1 MANIVTESDTPE
13 GRVSG
18 QQGSR
23 RLSWWILL
31 GLFGGL
37 LTGML
42 IELSGSPLLQRASD
56 VVEPIGTLWVNAIR
70 MTVIPLLISLVI
82 TAVASSVD
90 ASNAT
95 RLGGRSLALFVAMVT
110 LSMVFA
116 LLTAPFALRP
126 LQVDETAAEALR
138 ASAAAT
144 TIPAQSLS
152 FRDWLV
158 SVIPLNPIQAAAEGA
173 VLPVLVFSL
182 LFGLAASRIASEAR
196 ESLVRFF
203 LAARDTLFVL
213 IRWILVVAPVGVF
226 ALALPL
232 TATFGSAVVGAI
244 GYFILVSCVLLAM
257 GIGLLYVLVALVS
270 QVPLGQ
276 FARACAPVQAV
287 AISTRSS
294 LASLPALLESARTL
308 KLPPHTAGLTIPL
321 GVSVFK
327 YGSPIARIT
336 GTLFIAKLYGI
347 ELGGAEL
354 IALAAALIVL
364 PFYSPGIPSGGLL
377 VMTPVYLALNLPVE
391 GIALLIAVD
400 PIPDMFLTVANVTAI
415 LTSATL
421 LSRPVRTASE
431 APRRTVEHAGPR

>member
-1 MANIVTESDTPE
+1 MANIVTENDTPG

-18 QQGSR
+18 QQGSG

-31 GLFGGL
+31 GLVGGL
-37 LTGML
+37 LAGVF
-42 IELSGSPLLQRASD
+42 IESSGSPLLQRVSD
-56 VVEPIGTLWVNAIR
+56 IVEPIGTLWVNAIR

-95 RLGGRSLALFVAMVT
+95 RLGGRSIALFVAMVA

-126 LQVDETAAEALR
+126 LQINATAAEALR
-138 ASAAAT
+138 ASAAAAT
-144 TIPAQSLS
+144 VPAQSLS

-173 VLPVLVFSL
+173 VLPVL
-182 LFGLAASRIASEAR
+182 FGLAASRITSDAR

-203 LAARDTLFVL
+203 LAVRDTLFVL

-244 GYFILVSCVLLAM
+244 GYFILVSCVLLAL
-257 GIGLLYVLVALVS
+257 GIGLLYVLVAFLS
-270 QVPLGQ
+270 RVPLGQ
-276 FARACAPVQAV
+276 FARACAPAQVV

-308 KLPPHTAGLTIPL
+308 KLPPHIAGLTIPL

-377 VMTPVYLALNLPVE
+377 VMTPVYLALNLPLE

-421 LSRPVRTASE
+421 LSRPGRTTPE
-431 APRRTVEHAGPR
+431 KDLLLGR

>member
-1 MANIVTESDTPE
+1 MANIVTENDTPG

-18 QQGSR
+18 QQGSG

-31 GLFGGL
+31 GLVGGL
-37 LTGML
+37 LAGVL
-42 IELSGSPLLQRASD
+42 IESSGSALLQRASD

-95 RLGGRSLALFVAMVT
+95 RVGGRSIALFVAMVA
-110 LSMVFA
+110 LSMVLA
-116 LLTAPFALRP
+116 LLTAPFALGP
-126 LQVDETAAEALR
+126 LQIDATAAEALR
-138 ASAAAT
+138 ASGAAAT
-144 TIPAQSLS
+144 APAQSLS

-182 LFGLAASRIASEAR
+182 LFGLAASRITSDAR

-203 LAARDTLFVL
+203 LAVRDTLFVL

-232 TATFGSAVVGAI
+232 TATLGSAVVGAI
-244 GYFILVSCVLLAM
+244 GYFILVSCVLLAL
-257 GIGLLYVLVALVS
+257 GIGLLYVLVTLWGRM
-270 QVPLGQ
+270 PLGE
-276 FARACAPVQAV
+276 FARACAPVQVV

-294 LASLPALLESARTL
+294 LASLPALLESARAL
-308 KLPPHTAGLTIPL
+308 KLPAQIAAVTIPL

-347 ELGGAEL
+347 ELGAVEL
-354 IALAAALIVL
+354 MALAAALIIL
-364 PFYSPGIPSGGLL
+364 PFYSPGVPSGGLL
-377 VMTPVYLALNLPVE
+377 VMTPVYVALNLPVE
-391 GIALLIAVD
+391 GIGLLIALD
-400 PIPDMFLTVANVTAI
+400 AIPDMFLTVANVTAI

-421 LSRPVRTASE
+421 LSRPVRTDSE
-431 APRRTVEHAGPR
+431 APPGTVEHAGPR

>member
-1 MANIVTESDTPE
+1 
-13 GRVSG
+13 
-18 QQGSR
+18 
-23 RLSWWILL
+23 
-31 GLFGGL
+31 
-37 LTGML
+37 
-42 IELSGSPLLQRASD
+42 
-56 VVEPIGTLWVNAIR
+56 
-70 MTVIPLLISLVI
+70 
-82 TAVASSVD
+82 VASSVD

-95 RLGGRSLALFVAMVT
+95 RLGGRSIALFVAMVA

-126 LQVDETAAEALR
+126 LQIDATAAEALR
-138 ASAAAT
+138 ASGAAVTA
-144 TIPAQSLS
+144 PAQSLS

-182 LFGLAASRIASEAR
+182 LFGLAASRITSDAR

-203 LAARDTLFVL
+203 LAVRDTLFVL

-244 GYFILVSCVLLAM
+244 GYFILVSCVLLF
-257 GIGLLYVLVALVS
+257 GLVAFLS
-270 QVPLGQ
+270 RVPLGQ
-276 FARACAPVQAV
+276 FARACAPVQVV

-294 LASLPALLESARTL
+294 LASLPALLESAGTL
-308 KLPPHTAGLTIPL
+308 KLPPQIAGLTIPL

-364 PFYSPGIPSGGLL
+364 PFYSPGVPSGGLL
-377 VMTPVYLALNLPVE
+377 VMTPVYVALNLPVE
-391 GIALLIAVD
+391 GIGLLIALD
-400 PIPDMFLTVANVTAI
+400 AIPDMFLTVANVTAV

-421 LSRPVRTASE
+421 LSRPVRTTTEKDLLLS
-431 APRRTVEHAGPR
+431 R